1 MVALAASP
9 HLYNKPSVQSLTMN
23 TKPFLLFAAAIFF
36 YSSISLAQTVKLPD
50 GRATETCRNCRT
62 LIEQMPKE
70 VMFGIH
76 IQENGD
82 ILFTISNKDYFNK
95 FIAGPED
102 GITVDIV
109 PKTRYSC
116 NTVLSNDAIR
126 GVMLKPVYQAE
137 LKKNMQDMGGGSI
150 AIRIGAIPAN
160 MKGKEIEGNL
170 VLINKG
176 KICYN
181 TSFLDIPRS
190 RWELLPMGLY
200 ADTLMKEVEWF
211 DEELTTIP
219 YVHQM
224 DFTIP
229 FSKNSA
235 TYNEADLKPI
245 LDTISKYKLHVTRM
259 HIRAYS
265 SVEGSVTANASIQQ
279 LRAASVIKALQQKQ
293 TGKINSSV
301 TALENWME
309 FYRDITNTGFN
320 KMKQV
325 SRQDVK
331 RQLMDASILAQL
343 EPILQKHR
351 KAVVTLYLDKNSGQE
366 KADGS
371 HFETKF
377 RNAIREKKINDALA
391 IQREVFNRIADNRL
405 PSTYLGKLEIPREKI
420 FSGLLNNQAT
430 YNYFLMNETEEDPL
444 ETFKS
449 IVELDP
455 SNEKARYNLCALTL
469 TYIAED
475 TLGMKPDS
483 LARQIQLLA
492 KYKIPASLIT
502 RMMLNLNIILSDYY
516 LSRYDYVKKDKAAYD
531 AVQHYFNLKLK
542 DEELLSVAKFLAHYS
557 LMEMAEK
564 ILKPRIGQIDVSEDL
579 VFYYLNLKLFHASEY
594 ETEAFQTIMNN
605 AITLNSR
612 RFCRL
617 FRSQEKGG
625 IGFQLL
631 EHPELLSVWCEQCSK
646 LQDLDLDDVRTGSSL

>member
-1 MVALAASP
+1 MFALAASP
-9 HLYNKPSVQSLTMN
+9 ILFINLQFNLMMN
-23 TKPFLLFAAAIFF
+23 TKPLLLFAATIFF
-36 YSSISLAQTVKLPD
+36 CTSISLAQSVKLPD
-50 GRATETCRNCRT
+50 GRGTETCSKC
-62 LIEQMPKE
+62 LLLVEDMPKE

-76 IQENGD
+76 IQQNGD
-82 ILFTISNKDYFNK
+82 VLFSISNKEYFNK
-95 FIAGPED
+95 FIAGPQD
-102 GITVDIV
+102 GITADIV
-109 PKTRYSC
+109 SKTRYNC
-116 NTVLSNDAIR
+116 NTALSNDAIL

-137 LKKNMQDMGGGSI
+137 LKKNMQEMGGGSI
-150 AIRIGAIPAN
+150 SIKIGTVPAN
-160 MKGKEIEGNL
+160 MKDKEIEGNL

-190 RWELLPMGLY
+190 RWELLPMGLF
-200 ADTLMKEVEWF
+200 ADTLMQEAALTG
-211 DEELTTIP
+211 EELLPAP
-219 YVHQM
+219 YVHQL

-229 FSKNSA
+229 FSRNSA
-235 TYNEADLKPI
+235 TYNETDLKPV
-245 LDTISKYKLHVTRM
+245 LDTIAKYGLHVTKM

-293 TGKINSSV
+293 TGKINSSI

-309 FYRDITNTGFN
+309 FYRDITNTAFD

-331 RQLMDASILAQL
+331 RQLMDASTLRQL
-343 EPILQKHR
+343 EPLLQKHR

-366 KADGS
+366 KADGNLL
-371 HFETKF
+371 ETKF
-377 RNAIREKKINDALA
+377 KNAIREKKINEAVA

-405 PSTYLGKLEIPREKI
+405 PGSYLGKLEIPREKI

-430 YNYFLMNETEEDPL
+430 YNYLLLNETGENPI

-455 SNEKARYNLCALTL
+455 SNEKARYNYCALTL
-469 TYIAED
+469 NYRSVD

-483 LARQIQLLA
+483 LHKQIQSLA
-492 KYKIPASLIT
+492 KYKIPSTLIT

-516 LSRYDYVKKDKAAYD
+516 LSRYEYVKKDKAAYD

-542 DEELLSVAKFLAHYS
+542 DAELLSVAKYLAEYS

-564 ILKPRIGQIDVSEDL
+564 ILQPRIGQIDVSEDL
-579 VFYYLNLKLFHASEY
+579 IFYYLNLKLFHPGEY
-594 ETEAFQTIMNN
+594 ETEAFKTIMNN
-605 AITLNSR
+605 AITLNNR

-617 FRSQEKGG
+617 FRSKEKGG

-631 EHPELLSVWCEQCSK
+631 EHAELKSVWCDQCSK
-646 LQDLDLDDVRTGSSL
+646 LPDIDAEDIRTYSN